1 MLRRYHDDVFLFTAD
16 RTVSF
21 RLPEYAVNEVD
32 GSLKIELVLN
42 LPVQNN
48 FDIKVEVDAG
58 TAQGEL

>member
-1 MLRRYHDDVFLFTAD
+1 MFLFTAD

-48 FDIKVEVDAG
+48 FDIKVKVGAE

>member
-1 MLRRYHDDVFLFTAD
+1 MLRRYDNVFLFTAD

-32 GSLKIELVLN
+32 GLLEIELVLN

-48 FDIKVEVDAG
+48 FDIKVKVGAG